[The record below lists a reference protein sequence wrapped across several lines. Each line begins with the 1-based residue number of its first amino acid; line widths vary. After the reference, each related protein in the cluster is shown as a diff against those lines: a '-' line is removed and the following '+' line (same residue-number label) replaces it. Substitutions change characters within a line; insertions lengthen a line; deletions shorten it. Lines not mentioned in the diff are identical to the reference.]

1 MQQRERFGRKQANV
15 VRMRSTMLA
24 SVGHRDSGSSTRE
37 GLSRSGATLI
47 ECRMAGQPPPR
58 PHRQPEVQA
67 LADALSTVSTN
78 KKALADQSRREPH
91 NSSREPDR
99 ASSKES
105 HRLVRA
111 VPFSGVTRIA
121 STHSGC
127 SGMSS
132 YGKRRTSRVLGCT
145 DSPPEEIGGGAPSR
159 KPVRRILHAC
169 PPNQGKGRAQNTLER
184 ILVGHSFLCSSYP
197 RRRDFQ
203 ANSASDF

>member
-1 MQQRERFGRKQANV
+1 M
-15 VRMRSTMLA
+15 A
-24 SVGHRDSGSSTRE
+24 S
-37 GLSRSGATLI
+37 
-47 ECRMAGQPPPR
+47 QPPRVRIANPS
-58 PHRQPEVQA
+58 A
-67 LADALSTVSTN
+67 GLADAVNTVST
-78 KKALADQSRREPH
+78 KQKGPRRTASARASQYIKP
-91 NSSREPDR
+91 SREPDR
-99 ASSKES
+99 ASPKES

-121 STHSGC
+121 NTHSGC

-184 ILVGHSFLCSSYP
+184 ILVGHSFLCSSYL